1 MLPLLERLEVDPGE
15 CCCCCCCGVAEG
27 EAATTVVEED
37 ALEDG
42 GAGGGRG
49 RGPEDCAAAAAGA
62 PATMAPPLL
71 TGSCIVTGVG
81 AVPPTLELLAAGGP
95 VVLAST
101 CSFALPRLIF
111 PSASSPFLGVD
122 VYFGVEDPAAPPGG
136 VTEGVF
142 DDGRGDVTADS
153 FLTVLMGSLLD
164 YTF

>member
-1 MLPLLERLEVDPGE
+1 M
-15 CCCCCCCGVAEG
+15 AEG

-37 ALEDG
+37 APEDG

-49 RGPEDCAAAAAGA
+49 RGPEDCAAAAGA

-81 AVPPTLELLAAGGP
+81 AVPATLELLAAGEP
-95 VVLAST
+95 VVLAAT
-101 CSFALPRLIF
+101 CSFSLPRVIF

-122 VYFGVEDPAAPPGG
+122 VYFGVEDPAAAAPPGG

-164 YTF
+164 NTF